1 MKALL
6 ILFGLTLAHVS
17 SALPATSTYLTVNDR
32 TRLRQVLDG
41 AWDPNDLATV
51 HYGALAY
58 NQLGH
63 AVNKPQ
69 EVCKFLS
76 TKTSETNPE
85 ALFHLVGAWQAIG
98 SCGTLQSAGIVKKL
112 NEVALSDASSI
123 SDVYYAVF
131 GLKSLRQRP
140 TDVAKVLKNLLNGLK
155 KDDSALNLGYSFHVA
170 ATLGVDGRAIFER
183 IQDAVAQADEV
194 DGRFLQFEGGL
205 SITALVVSG
214 TFNLATSQNKAPPLN
229 YEQTT
234 KFANY
239 FLSRRSVQTVK
250 GIYSLMDVL
259 NTLST
264 NKFVLP
270 VSISVEGSNAVSS
283 SNPKIMLKVS
293 DVLGKPIST
302 ATVTVTAES
311 AKGGEDSVVILSKKK
326 FEATSDKTVF
336 SLNVFEEKPAPGQYS
351 LAVNAALSQADP
363 RIPSNIVTTVTIK
376 AMCAVTISSFEIGTA
391 DADQSTQP
399 KMHKVTYPSKLPSVL
414 EADSQQKVV
423 VRFQL
428 VAAGSTKPL
437 SVHQAFLRLW
447 NEKTKQEII
456 FNAEK
461 DSSKT
466 YKFDMDIGAK
476 DPDFGY
482 LSGEFHVDL
491 IIGDAIIVNSLMWH
505 VADLKLAAPSS
516 DAKEDHLS
524 SHASL
529 YKPKPEIKH
538 MFREPE
544 VRPAAVVSNL
554 FTALVCA
561 PLFILLGLWAKLG
574 INISNFPMSL
584 SAIGF
589 HAGLTSIFGLFVVF
603 WLDLNMFA
611 TMKYL
616 VGLGA
621 LTFLSGN
628 KMLAHIATRPKA

>member
-1 MKALL
+1 MRALF
-6 ILFGLTLAHVS
+6 ILVALTLAHVS
-17 SALPATSTYLTVNDR
+17 SALPATSSYLTANDR
-32 TRLRQVLDG
+32 SRLRQVLDG
-41 AWDPNDLATV
+41 AWVPNDLATV

-58 NQLGH
+58 TLLGQ

-69 EVCKFLS
+69 EVCKFLG

-85 ALFHLVGAWQAIG
+85 VLFHLAGAWQAIG

-112 NEVALSDASSI
+112 NEVASSDASPM
-123 SDVYYAVF
+123 SDVYYAVL

-140 TDVAKVLKNLLNGLK
+140 TDVAKVLKNVQSSLK
-155 KDDSALNLGYSFHVA
+155 KDDSALSLGYAFHVA
-170 ATLGVDGRAIFER
+170 AALGAEGRVIFDR

-214 TFNLATSQNKAPPLN
+214 SFNLATSQNKAPPLN
-229 YEQTT
+229 HEQTT

-250 GIYSLMDVL
+250 GIYSLLDVL
-259 NTLST
+259 STLSS

-270 VSISVEGSNAVSS
+270 VSISLEGSSAVSS
-283 SNPKIMLKVS
+283 SNPKILLKVS

-302 ATVTVTAES
+302 STVTVTAES

-351 LAVNAALSQADP
+351 LTVSASLSQADP
-363 RIPSNIVTTVTIK
+363 RIPSNIVTTVTMK

-391 DADQSTQP
+391 DADQTTQP

-428 VAAGSTKPL
+428 VAAGSNKPL
-437 SVHQAFLRLW
+437 AVHQAFLRLW
-447 NEKTKQEII
+447 NDKTKQEII

-491 IIGDAIIVNSLMWH
+491 IIGDAIIVNPLMWH

-516 DAKEDHLS
+516 DAREDYTS

-529 YKPKPEIKH
+529 FKPKPEIKH

-561 PLFILLGLWAKLG
+561 PLLILLGLWAKLG

-589 HAGLTSIFGLFVVF
+589 HIGLTSIFGLFVVF
-603 WLDLNMFA
+603 WLELNMFA